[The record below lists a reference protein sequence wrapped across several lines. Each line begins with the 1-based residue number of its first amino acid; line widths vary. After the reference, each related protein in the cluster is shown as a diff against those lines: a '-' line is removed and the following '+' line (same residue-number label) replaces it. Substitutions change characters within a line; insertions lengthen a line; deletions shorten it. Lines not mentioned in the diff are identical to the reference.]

1 MIKQLLKLLFLFVIG
16 WIIYVQFWGT
26 ADEKALRQNLFENVR
41 ETGKNVGSIL
51 KNSKDKVQDGSF
63 DDALSKIGTSIG
75 TLKDQ
80 AQNMGKTY
88 STRLKTIEEKKDQ
101 LDNLLEKL
109 NLKKEDETEGAVTE
123 REQKVVS
130 EKIEQITDSLKG
142 LVNDMEEKEEK

>member
-1 MIKQLLKLLFLFVIG
+1 MIKQLLKLVFLFVIG

-75 TLKDQ
+75 TLKDE
-80 AQNMGKTY
+80 AQNMGETY

-101 LDNLLEKL
+101 LNDLLEKL

-123 REQKVVS
+123 REQKAVS

-142 LVNDMEEKEEK
+142 LVDDMEKKEEK